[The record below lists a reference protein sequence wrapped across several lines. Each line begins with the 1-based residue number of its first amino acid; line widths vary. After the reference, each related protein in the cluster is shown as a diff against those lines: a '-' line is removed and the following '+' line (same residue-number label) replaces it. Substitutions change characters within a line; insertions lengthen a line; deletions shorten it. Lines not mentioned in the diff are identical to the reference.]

1 MSFDIIRYGQPDA
14 NTLLFQMVDDHDLE
28 VIEQEVSH
36 IRELF
41 GGQDFCLTAVKIND
55 WNQDLSPWPAPADRT
70 CIEGAVLNVASKKK
84 KKQLKN
90 EAVYIDPYPDMD
102 GDFAFIAGYT
112 SGGAPYG
119 MRWEDVGIDSELPF
133 EEKVRLYMDQI
144 NDQKDVLPPDDG
156 EELPF
161 D

>member
-1 MSFDIIRYGQPDA
+1 M
-14 NTLLFQMVDDHDLE
+14 
-28 VIEQEVSH
+28 
-36 IRELF
+36 
-41 GGQDFCLTAVKIND
+41 
-55 WNQDLSPWPAPADRT
+55 
-70 CIEGAVLNVASKKK
+70 NVARKKK
-84 KKQLKN
+84 KKQLKK

-119 MRWEDVGIDSELPF
+119 ARWEDVGIDSDLPF
-133 EEKVRLYMDQI
+133 EEKVRLYMVQK
-144 NDQKDVLPPDDG
+144 NDQKDVLSLDDG